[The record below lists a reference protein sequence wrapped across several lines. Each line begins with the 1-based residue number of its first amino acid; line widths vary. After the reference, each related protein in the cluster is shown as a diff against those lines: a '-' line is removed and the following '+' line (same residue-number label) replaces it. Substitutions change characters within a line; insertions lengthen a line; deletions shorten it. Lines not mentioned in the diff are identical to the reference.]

1 MFHEFIVKNIL
12 IIDKNPSLAE
22 ALAAQLSLPHSVKCQ
37 GLMAEDPIHAI
48 QLLNPDMVLLDPVD
62 LDRDLNSFVD
72 ELGGDENAPRLL
84 AYSFNVTKSVL
95 NAAMEA
101 GFAGCASKYCNLQQ
115 LEVAVAAVLGG
126 GAYFDPHFAP
136 FLGPHGTHEE
146 DGLSHRE
153 KEVLIRTAKGLASK
167 QIAMDLEISI
177 KTVETYKAR
186 AVQKLGLSDRS
197 KVFDYALEQ
206 GWIP

>member
-1 MFHEFIVKNIL
+1 LFHEFIVKNIL

-22 ALAAQLSLPHSVKCQ
+22 ALAAQMSLPHSVKCQ
-37 GLMAEDPIHAI
+37 GLMADDPIHTI
-48 QLLNPDMVLLDPVD
+48 QLVNPDMVLLDPAD
-62 LDRDLNSFVD
+62 IDRDLHSFVAD
-72 ELGGDENAPRLL
+72 LGGEESAPRLL
-84 AYSFNVTKSVL
+84 AYSFNVTKSIL
-95 NAAMEA
+95 NAAIAA

-136 FLGPHGTHEE
+136 LLAPHVTPAD
-146 DGLSHRE
+146 DGLSLRE

-167 QIAMDLEISI
+167 QIALDLEISI